1 MKDKNMTDYM
11 PTTEFGNRFEAF
23 QNSPEMEIYKNL
35 LALKAS
41 FRVFEGNFKELI
53 EYLEHLKKP
62 REALFKYSWDE
73 RKNTETLI
81 DETSRLFHNFLAAAK
96 SLVDH
101 TRRIVNRL
109 YSTDHS
115 FSQEYQEKLKAD
127 LANNPV
133 QKFIQNLRNYT
144 QHYTLPIP
152 DLQIA
157 FGEDM
162 EFTMQ
167 IDTKELLK
175 WKEWKDSKPYLEN
188 LGDSFSLVDLSNEYY
203 LIVQDFYVWL
213 TERQHNIHQQDI
225 ENLKNM
231 QKDL

>member
-1 MKDKNMTDYM
+1 MTKA
-11 PTTEFGNRFEAF
+11 ESAKHFETF

-41 FRVFEGNFKELI
+41 FRVFNGNFNELQ
-53 EYLEHLKKP
+53 EYLEHLKTP
-62 REALFKYSWDE
+62 NEALVKYSYNKRE
-73 RKNTETLI
+73 NIEALI
-81 DETSRLFHNFLAAAK
+81 DESSRLFHNFLSSAK

-101 TRRIVNRL
+101 TRVIVNRL
-109 YSTDHS
+109 YPADHE
-115 FSQEYQEKLKAD
+115 FNQEYQNKLQAD
-127 LANNPV
+127 LANHPI

-162 EFTMQ
+162 KFTMQ

-175 WKEWKDSKPYLEN
+175 WKKWGDSKPYLEN
-188 LGDSFSLVDLSNEYY
+188 LGDSFSLVDLANEYY
-203 LIVQDFYVWL
+203 QIIQDFYVWL
-213 TERQHNIHQQDI
+213 TERQHNIHQQDL

>member
-1 MKDKNMTDYM
+1 MTK
-11 PTTEFGNRFEAF
+11 TEFANRFEDF

-41 FRVFEGNFKELI
+41 FRVFNGNFNELQ
-53 EYLEHLKKP
+53 EYLEHLKTP
-62 REALFKYSWDE
+62 NEALVKYSYDKRE
-73 RKNTETLI
+73 NIEALI
-81 DETSRLFHNFLAAAK
+81 DESSRLFHNFLSSAK

-101 TRRIVNRL
+101 TRVIVNRL
-109 YSTDHS
+109 YPADHE
-115 FSQEYQEKLKAD
+115 FNQEYQNKLQAD
-127 LANNPV
+127 LANHPV

-162 EFTMQ
+162 KFTMQ

-175 WKEWKDSKPYLEN
+175 WKKWGDSKPYLEN
-188 LGDSFSLVDLSNEYY
+188 LGDSFSLVDLANEYY
-203 LIVQDFYVWL
+203 QIIQDFYVWL
-213 TERQHNIHQQDI
+213 TERQHNIHQQDL